1 MIESE
6 YRGNK
11 ILRRILIKAFELMN
25 VWNIDFLTIASPLYD
40 TDTTKRDEKYFK
52 DRKKLVKYY
61 ESIGFEKLTDGK
73 NVIMYLKYDG
83 EAE

>member
-1 MIESE
+1 
-6 YRGNK
+6 
-11 ILRRILIKAFELMN
+11 MN

-40 TDTTKRDEKYFK
+40 TDTTKRDKKYFE